1 MRKQVNDLYI
11 RRAACRITR
20 RGRGCSVI
28 LHNTSYRIME
38 CSVINGLAMGM
49 LSDAAPRRLGVMNG
63 LAVGDVLAERHTP
76 RDFPQQ
82 YQWPT
87 RFGPLEFT
95 APTPHPPPDD
105 PPTYSAI

>member
-1 MRKQVNDLYI
+1 MRRQVNDLYI

-20 RGRGCSVI
+20 GWCGCSGI
-28 LHNTSYRIME
+28 LHNTPYRIME
-38 CSVINGLAMGM
+38 CSVINGLAMGG
-49 LSDAAPRRLGVMNG
+49 LSDATPRQLGVMNG
-63 LAVGDVLAERHTP
+63 LAVGDVLAAKHTP

-87 RFGPLEFT
+87 RSGSPKST

-105 PPTYSAI
+105 PPTYRAI